1 MELIFIFLLYLITV
15 RLHCYREVSLVTD
28 AIEFK
33 SVVET
38 IKDNIQKVIVGK
50 SESIDLVL
58 ISILCNGHIL
68 VEDVPGSGKTTLARA
83 VSSSLDCTFGR
94 IQFTPDLM
102 PSDVLGVNWFNQKL
116 SEFEFQ
122 SGPIFNQIILADE
135 INRATPR
142 TQSALLEAMQEAQVT
157 IDGYS
162 RSLPTPFIVLATQ
175 NPLDMEGTFPL
186 PEAQLD
192 RFLMKISLGYP
203 SEKEESDIILRFH
216 REEDYS
222 DLQPVVNEETIKD
235 LEKFSS
241 LVTVEENIRDYIVS
255 IVRFTRENDKLMIGS
270 SPRGSIGLYKC
281 SQTKAALE
289 GRDYV
294 TPDDVKSLVKPVL
307 AHRIIPTSNARL
319 RGFGSNEILEEI
331 LSELPVP
338 MEAT

>member
-1 MELIFIFLLYLITV
+1 M
-15 RLHCYREVSLVTD
+15 VTD
-28 AIEFK
+28 LNEFK
-33 SVVET
+33 GVIKK

-50 SESIDLVL
+50 SDVIDSVL
-58 ISILCNGHIL
+58 ISILCNGHVL

-83 VSSSLDCTFGR
+83 VASSLDCSFGR

-102 PSDVLGVNWFNQKL
+102 PSDVVGVNWFNQKS

-142 TQSALLEAMQEAQVT
+142 TQSALLESMQETQVT
-157 IDGYS
+157 VDGDS

-203 SEKEESDIILRFH
+203 SEKEESDIILRFYK
-216 REEDYS
+216 EGYS
-222 DLQPVVNEETIKD
+222 ENIQPVANGETIKD
-235 LEKFSS
+235 MEKFSS
-241 LVTVEENIRDYIVS
+241 SVKVEENIRDYIIS
-255 IVRFTRENDKLMIGS
+255 IVRATRENDKLIVGA
-270 SPRGSIGLYKC
+270 SPRGSLGLYKC
-281 SQTKAALE
+281 SQANAALH

-294 TPDDVKSLVKPVL
+294 IPDDVKTLTNSVL
-307 AHRIIPTSNARL
+307 SHRIIPTSNARL
-319 RGFGSNEILEEI
+319 RGFGGNEILEEI
-331 LSELPVP
+331 VSEIPVP
-338 MEAT
+338 MEVS

>member
-1 MELIFIFLLYLITV
+1 M
-15 RLHCYREVSLVTD
+15 VTN
-28 AIEFK
+28 ANEFK
-33 SVVET
+33 GVVEK
-38 IKDNIQKVIVGK
+38 IKDNIQTVIVGK
-50 SESIDLVL
+50 SDVIDSVL
-58 ISILCNGHIL
+58 ISILCNGHVL

-83 VSSSLDCTFGR
+83 VASSLDCSFGR

-102 PSDVLGVNWFNQKL
+102 PSDVVGVNWFNQKS

-142 TQSALLEAMQEAQVT
+142 TQSALLESMQETQVT
-157 IDGYS
+157 VDGDS

-216 REEDYS
+216 KEGYS
-222 DLQPVVNEETIKD
+222 ENIQPVANGETIKD
-235 LEKFSS
+235 MEKFSS
-241 LVTVEENIRDYIVS
+241 SVKVEENIRDYIIS
-255 IVRFTRENDKLMIGS
+255 IVRATRENDKLIVGA
-270 SPRGSIGLYKC
+270 SPRGSLGLYKC
-281 SQTKAALE
+281 SQANAALH

-294 TPDDVKSLVKPVL
+294 IPDDVKTLTNSVL
-307 AHRIIPTSNARL
+307 SHRIIPTSNARL
-319 RGFGSNEILEEI
+319 RGFGGNEILEEI
-331 LSELPVP
+331 VSEIPVP
-338 MEAT
+338 MEVS

>member
-1 MELIFIFLLYLITV
+1 
-15 RLHCYREVSLVTD
+15 LVTD
-28 AIEFK
+28 PNEFK
-33 SVVET
+33 GVIKK

-50 SESIDLVL
+50 SDVIDSVL
-58 ISILCNGHIL
+58 ISILCNGHVL

-83 VSSSLDCTFGR
+83 VASSLDCSFGR

-102 PSDVLGVNWFNQKL
+102 PSDVVGVNWFNQKS

-142 TQSALLEAMQEAQVT
+142 TQSALLESMQETQVT
-157 IDGYS
+157 VDGDS

-216 REEDYS
+216 KEGYS
-222 DLQPVVNEETIKD
+222 ENIQPVANGETIKD
-235 LEKFSS
+235 MEKFSS
-241 LVTVEENIRDYIVS
+241 SVKVEENIRDYIIS
-255 IVRFTRENDKLMIGS
+255 IVRATRENDKLIVGA
-270 SPRGSIGLYKC
+270 SPRGSLGLYKC
-281 SQTKAALE
+281 SQANAALH
-289 GRDYV
+289 GRNYV
-294 TPDDVKSLVKPVL
+294 IPDDVKTLTNSVL
-307 AHRIIPTSNARL
+307 SHRIIPTSNARL
-319 RGFGSNEILEEI
+319 RGFGGNEILEEI
-331 LSELPVP
+331 VSEIPVP
-338 MEAT
+338 MEVS

>member
-1 MELIFIFLLYLITV
+1 M
-15 RLHCYREVSLVTD
+15 VTD
-28 AIEFK
+28 PNEFK
-33 SVVET
+33 GVIKK

-50 SESIDLVL
+50 SDVIDSVL
-58 ISILCNGHIL
+58 ISILCNGHVL

-83 VSSSLDCTFGR
+83 VASSLDCSFGR

-102 PSDVLGVNWFNQKL
+102 PSDVVGVNWFNQKS

-142 TQSALLEAMQEAQVT
+142 TQSALLESMQETQVT
-157 IDGYS
+157 VDGDS

-216 REEDYS
+216 KEGYS
-222 DLQPVVNEETIKD
+222 GNIQPVANGETIKD
-235 LEKFSS
+235 MEKFSS
-241 LVTVEENIRDYIVS
+241 SVKVEDNIRDYIIS
-255 IVRFTRENDKLMIGS
+255 IVRATRENDKLIVGA
-270 SPRGSIGLYKC
+270 SPRGSLGLYKC
-281 SQTKAALE
+281 SQANAALH

-294 TPDDVKSLVKPVL
+294 IPDDVKTLTNSVL
-307 AHRIIPTSNARL
+307 SHRIIPTSNARL
-319 RGFGSNEILEEI
+319 RGFGGNEILEEI
-331 LSELPVP
+331 VSEIPVP
-338 MEAT
+338 MEVS

>member
-1 MELIFIFLLYLITV
+1 
-15 RLHCYREVSLVTD
+15 LVTD
-28 AIEFK
+28 ADEFK
-33 SVVET
+33 GTVEK

-50 SESIDLVL
+50 SDPIDSVL
-58 ISILCNGHIL
+58 ISILCNGHVL

-83 VSSSLDCTFGR
+83 VASSLDCSFGR

-102 PSDVLGVNWFNQKL
+102 PSDVVGVNWFNQKS

-142 TQSALLEAMQEAQVT
+142 TQSALLESMQESQVT
-157 IDGYS
+157 VDGHS
-162 RSLPTPFIVLATQ
+162 RNLPTPFIVLATQ

-203 SEKEESDIILRFH
+203 SEGEESDIILRFH
-216 REEDYS
+216 EGSYS
-222 DLQPVVNEETIKD
+222 ENLQPVANGETIKD

-241 LVTVEENIRDYIVS
+241 SVKVEENIRDYIIS
-255 IVRFTRENDKLMIGS
+255 IVRSTRENDKLIIGA
-270 SPRGSIGLYKC
+270 SPRGSLGLYKC
-281 SQTKAALE
+281 SQAKAALH

-294 TPDDVKSLVKPVL
+294 IPDDVKSLTKLVL

-319 RGFGSNEILEEI
+319 RGFGANEILEEI
-331 LSELPVP
+331 VSDVPVP
-338 MEAT
+338 MEAS

>member
-1 MELIFIFLLYLITV
+1 M
-15 RLHCYREVSLVTD
+15 VTD
-28 AIEFK
+28 PNEFK
-33 SVVET
+33 GVIKK

-50 SESIDLVL
+50 SDVIDSVL
-58 ISILCNGHIL
+58 ISILCNGHVL

-83 VSSSLDCTFGR
+83 VASSLDCSFGR

-102 PSDVLGVNWFNQKL
+102 PSDVVGVNWFNQKS

-142 TQSALLEAMQEAQVT
+142 TQSALLESMQETQVT
-157 IDGYS
+157 VDGDS

-216 REEDYS
+216 KEGYS
-222 DLQPVVNEETIKD
+222 ENIQPVANGETIKEM
-235 LEKFSS
+235 EKFSS
-241 LVTVEENIRDYIVS
+241 SVKVEESIRDYIIS
-255 IVRFTRENDKLMIGS
+255 IVRATRENDKLIVGA
-270 SPRGSIGLYKC
+270 SPRGSLGLYKC
-281 SQTKAALE
+281 SQANAALH

-294 TPDDVKSLVKPVL
+294 IPDDVKTLTNSVL
-307 AHRIIPTSNARL
+307 SHRIIPTSNARL
-319 RGFGSNEILEEI
+319 RGFGGNEILEEI
-331 LSELPVP
+331 VSEIPVP
-338 MEAT
+338 MEVS

>member
-1 MELIFIFLLYLITV
+1 M
-15 RLHCYREVSLVTD
+15 VTD
-28 AIEFK
+28 PNEFK
-33 SVVET
+33 GVIKK

-50 SESIDLVL
+50 SDVIDSVL
-58 ISILCNGHIL
+58 ISILCNGHVL

-83 VSSSLDCTFGR
+83 VASSLDCSFGR

-102 PSDVLGVNWFNQKL
+102 PSDVVGVNWFNQKS

-142 TQSALLEAMQEAQVT
+142 TQSALLESMQETQVT
-157 IDGYS
+157 VDGDS

-203 SEKEESDIILRFH
+203 SEKEESDIILRFYK
-216 REEDYS
+216 EGYS
-222 DLQPVVNEETIKD
+222 GNIQPVANGETIKD
-235 LEKFSS
+235 MEKFSS
-241 LVTVEENIRDYIVS
+241 SVKVEESIRDYIIS
-255 IVRFTRENDKLMIGS
+255 IVRATRENDKLIVGA
-270 SPRGSIGLYKC
+270 SPRGSLGLYKC
-281 SQTKAALE
+281 SQANAALH

-294 TPDDVKSLVKPVL
+294 IPDDVKTLTNSVL
-307 AHRIIPTSNARL
+307 SHRIIPTSNARL
-319 RGFGSNEILEEI
+319 RGFGGNEILEEI
-331 LSELPVP
+331 VSEIPVP
-338 MEAT
+338 MEVS

>member
-1 MELIFIFLLYLITV
+1 M
-15 RLHCYREVSLVTD
+15 VTD
-28 AIEFK
+28 PNEFK
-33 SVVET
+33 GVIKK

-50 SESIDLVL
+50 SDVIDSVL
-58 ISILCNGHIL
+58 ISILCNGHVL

-83 VSSSLDCTFGR
+83 VASSLDCSFGR

-102 PSDVLGVNWFNQKL
+102 PSDVVGVNWFNQKS

-142 TQSALLEAMQEAQVT
+142 PQSALLESMQETQVT
-157 IDGYS
+157 VDGDS

-216 REEDYS
+216 KEGYS
-222 DLQPVVNEETIKD
+222 ENIQPVANGETIKD
-235 LEKFSS
+235 MEKFSS
-241 LVTVEENIRDYIVS
+241 SVKVEENIRDYIIS
-255 IVRFTRENDKLMIGS
+255 IVRATRENDKLIVGA
-270 SPRGSIGLYKC
+270 SPRGSLGLYKC
-281 SQTKAALE
+281 SQANAALH

-294 TPDDVKSLVKPVL
+294 IPDDVKTLTNSVL
-307 AHRIIPTSNARL
+307 SHRIIPTSNARL
-319 RGFGSNEILEEI
+319 RGFGGNEILEEI
-331 LSELPVP
+331 VSEIPVP
-338 MEAT
+338 MEVS

>member
-1 MELIFIFLLYLITV
+1 M
-15 RLHCYREVSLVTD
+15 VTD
-28 AIEFK
+28 PNEFK
-33 SVVET
+33 GVIKK

-50 SESIDLVL
+50 SDVIDSVL
-58 ISILCNGHIL
+58 ISILCNGHVL

-83 VSSSLDCTFGR
+83 VASSLDCSFGR

-102 PSDVLGVNWFNQKL
+102 PSDVVGVNWFNQKS

-142 TQSALLEAMQEAQVT
+142 TQSALLESMQETQVT
-157 IDGYS
+157 VDGDS

-216 REEDYS
+216 KEGYS
-222 DLQPVVNEETIKD
+222 ENIQPVANGETIKD
-235 LEKFSS
+235 MEKFSS
-241 LVTVEENIRDYIVS
+241 SVKVEENIRDYIIS
-255 IVRFTRENDKLMIGS
+255 IVRATRENDKLIVGA
-270 SPRGSIGLYKC
+270 SPRGSLGLYKC
-281 SQTKAALE
+281 SQANAALH

-294 TPDDVKSLVKPVL
+294 IPDDVKTLTNSVL
-307 AHRIIPTSNARL
+307 SHRIIPTSNARL
-319 RGFGSNEILEEI
+319 RGFGGNEILEEI
-331 LSELPVP
+331 VSEIAVP
-338 MEAT
+338 MEVS

>member
-1 MELIFIFLLYLITV
+1 M
-15 RLHCYREVSLVTD
+15 VTD
-28 AIEFK
+28 PNEFK
-33 SVVET
+33 GVIKK

-50 SESIDLVL
+50 SDVIDSLL
-58 ISILCNGHIL
+58 ISILCNGHVL

-83 VSSSLDCTFGR
+83 VASSLDCSFGR

-102 PSDVLGVNWFNQKL
+102 PSDVVGVNWFNQKS

-142 TQSALLEAMQEAQVT
+142 TQSALLESMQETQVT
-157 IDGYS
+157 VDGDS

-216 REEDYS
+216 KEGYS
-222 DLQPVVNEETIKD
+222 ENIQPVANGETIKD
-235 LEKFSS
+235 MEKFSS
-241 LVTVEENIRDYIVS
+241 SVKVEENIRDYIIS
-255 IVRFTRENDKLMIGS
+255 IVRATRENDKLIVGA
-270 SPRGSIGLYKC
+270 SPRGSLGLYKC
-281 SQTKAALE
+281 SQANAALH

-294 TPDDVKSLVKPVL
+294 IPDDVKTLTNSVL
-307 AHRIIPTSNARL
+307 SHRIIPTSNARL
-319 RGFGSNEILEEI
+319 RGFGGNEILEEI
-331 LSELPVP
+331 VSEIPVP
-338 MEAT
+338 MEVS

>member
-1 MELIFIFLLYLITV
+1 
-15 RLHCYREVSLVTD
+15 LVTD
-28 AIEFK
+28 ADEFK
-33 SVVET
+33 GAVEK

-50 SESIDLVL
+50 SDAIDSVL
-58 ISILCNGHIL
+58 ISILCNGHVL

-83 VSSSLDCTFGR
+83 VASSLDCSFGR

-102 PSDVLGVNWFNQKL
+102 PSDVVGVNWFNQKL

-142 TQSALLEAMQEAQVT
+142 TQSALLESMQESQVT
-157 IDGYS
+157 VDGHS
-162 RSLPTPFIVLATQ
+162 RNLPTPFIVLATQ

-203 SEKEESDIILRFH
+203 SAGEESDIILRFH
-216 REEDYS
+216 EGSYS
-222 DLQPVVNEETIKD
+222 ENLQPVANGKTIKD

-241 LVTVEENIRDYIVS
+241 SVKVEENIRDYIIS
-255 IVRFTRENDKLMIGS
+255 IVRSTRENDKLIIGA
-270 SPRGSIGLYKC
+270 SPRGSLGLYKC
-281 SQTKAALE
+281 SQAKAALD

-294 TPDDVKSLVKPVL
+294 IPDDVKSLTNLVL
-307 AHRIIPTSNARL
+307 SHRIIPTSNARL
-319 RGFGSNEILEEI
+319 RGFGANEILEEI
-331 LSELPVP
+331 MAEVVVP
-338 MEAT
+338 MEAI

>member
-1 MELIFIFLLYLITV
+1 
-15 RLHCYREVSLVTD
+15 LVTD
-28 AIEFK
+28 PNEFK
-33 SVVET
+33 GVIKK

-50 SESIDLVL
+50 SDVIDSVL
-58 ISILCNGHIL
+58 ISILCNGHVL

-83 VSSSLDCTFGR
+83 VASSLDCSFGR

-102 PSDVLGVNWFNQKL
+102 PSDVVGVNWFNQKS

-142 TQSALLEAMQEAQVT
+142 TQSALLESMQETQVT
-157 IDGYS
+157 VDGDS

-203 SEKEESDIILRFH
+203 SEKEESDIILRFYK
-216 REEDYS
+216 EGYS
-222 DLQPVVNEETIKD
+222 GNIQPVANGETIKD
-235 LEKFSS
+235 MEKFSS
-241 LVTVEENIRDYIVS
+241 SVKVEENIRDYIIS
-255 IVRFTRENDKLMIGS
+255 IVRATRENDKLIVGA
-270 SPRGSIGLYKC
+270 SPRGSLGLYKC
-281 SQTKAALE
+281 SQANAALH

-294 TPDDVKSLVKPVL
+294 IPDDVKTLTNSVL
-307 AHRIIPTSNARL
+307 SHRIIPTSNARL
-319 RGFGSNEILEEI
+319 RGFGGNEILEEI
-331 LSELPVP
+331 VSEIPVP
-338 MEAT
+338 MEVS

>member
-1 MELIFIFLLYLITV
+1 M
-15 RLHCYREVSLVTD
+15 VTD
-28 AIEFK
+28 PNEFK
-33 SVVET
+33 GVIKK

-50 SESIDLVL
+50 SDVIDSVL
-58 ISILCNGHIL
+58 ISILCNGHVL

-83 VSSSLDCTFGR
+83 VASSLDCSFGR

-102 PSDVLGVNWFNQKL
+102 PSDVVGVNWFNQKS

-142 TQSALLEAMQEAQVT
+142 TQSALLESMQETQVT
-157 IDGYS
+157 VDGDS

-216 REEDYS
+216 KEGYS
-222 DLQPVVNEETIKD
+222 GNIQPVANGETIKD
-235 LEKFSS
+235 MEKFSS
-241 LVTVEENIRDYIVS
+241 SVKVEENIRDYIIS
-255 IVRFTRENDKLMIGS
+255 IVRATRENDKLIVGA
-270 SPRGSIGLYKC
+270 SPRGSLGLYKC
-281 SQTKAALE
+281 SQANAALH

-294 TPDDVKSLVKPVL
+294 IPDDVKTLTNSVL
-307 AHRIIPTSNARL
+307 SHRIIPTSNARL
-319 RGFGSNEILEEI
+319 RGFGGNEILEEI
-331 LSELPVP
+331 VSEIPVP
-338 MEAT
+338 MEVS

>member
-1 MELIFIFLLYLITV
+1 M
-15 RLHCYREVSLVTD
+15 VTD
-28 AIEFK
+28 PNEFK
-33 SVVET
+33 GVIKK

-50 SESIDLVL
+50 SDVIDSVL
-58 ISILCNGHIL
+58 ISILCNGHVL

-83 VSSSLDCTFGR
+83 VASSLDCSFGR

-102 PSDVLGVNWFNQKL
+102 PSDVVGVNWFNQKS

-142 TQSALLEAMQEAQVT
+142 TQSALLEAMQETQVT
-157 IDGYS
+157 VDGDS

-216 REEDYS
+216 KEGYS
-222 DLQPVVNEETIKD
+222 ENIQPVANGETIKD
-235 LEKFSS
+235 MEKFSS
-241 LVTVEENIRDYIVS
+241 SVKVEESIRDYIIS
-255 IVRFTRENDKLMIGS
+255 IVRATRENDKLIVGA
-270 SPRGSIGLYKC
+270 SPRGSLGLYKC
-281 SQTKAALE
+281 SQANAALH

-294 TPDDVKSLVKPVL
+294 IPDDVKTLTNSVL
-307 AHRIIPTSNARL
+307 SHRIIPTSNARL
-319 RGFGSNEILEEI
+319 RGFGGNEILEEI
-331 LSELPVP
+331 VSEIPVP
-338 MEAT
+338 MEVS

>member
-1 MELIFIFLLYLITV
+1 M
-15 RLHCYREVSLVTD
+15 VTD
-28 AIEFK
+28 PNEFK
-33 SVVET
+33 GVIKK

-50 SESIDLVL
+50 SDVIDSVL
-58 ISILCNGHIL
+58 ISILCNGHVL

-83 VSSSLDCTFGR
+83 VASSLDCSFGR

-102 PSDVLGVNWFNQKL
+102 PSDVVGVNWFNQKS

-135 INRATPR
+135 LNRATPR
-142 TQSALLEAMQEAQVT
+142 TQSALLESMQETQVT
-157 IDGYS
+157 VDGDS

-216 REEDYS
+216 KEGYS
-222 DLQPVVNEETIKD
+222 ENIQPVANGETIKD
-235 LEKFSS
+235 MEKFSS
-241 LVTVEENIRDYIVS
+241 SVKVEENIRDYIIS
-255 IVRFTRENDKLMIGS
+255 IVRATRENDKLIVGA
-270 SPRGSIGLYKC
+270 SPRGSLGLYKC
-281 SQTKAALE
+281 SQANAALH

-294 TPDDVKSLVKPVL
+294 IPDDVKTLTNSVL
-307 AHRIIPTSNARL
+307 SHRIIPTSNARL
-319 RGFGSNEILEEI
+319 RGFGGNEILEEI
-331 LSELPVP
+331 VSEIPVP
-338 MEAT
+338 MEVS

>member
-1 MELIFIFLLYLITV
+1 M
-15 RLHCYREVSLVTD
+15 VTD
-28 AIEFK
+28 PNEFIGVIK
-33 SVVET
+33 K

-50 SESIDLVL
+50 SDVIDSVL
-58 ISILCNGHIL
+58 ISILCNGHVL

-83 VSSSLDCTFGR
+83 VASSLDCSFGR

-102 PSDVLGVNWFNQKL
+102 PSDVVGVNWFNQKS

-142 TQSALLEAMQEAQVT
+142 TQSALLESMQETQVT
-157 IDGYS
+157 VDGDS

-216 REEDYS
+216 KEGYS
-222 DLQPVVNEETIKD
+222 ENIQPVANGETIKD
-235 LEKFSS
+235 MEKFSS
-241 LVTVEENIRDYIVS
+241 SVKVEENIREYIIS
-255 IVRFTRENDKLMIGS
+255 IVRATRENDKLIVGA
-270 SPRGSIGLYKC
+270 SPRGSLGLYKC
-281 SQTKAALE
+281 SQANAALH

-294 TPDDVKSLVKPVL
+294 IPDDVKTLTNSVL
-307 AHRIIPTSNARL
+307 SHRIIPTSNARL
-319 RGFGSNEILEEI
+319 RGFGGNEILEEI
-331 LSELPVP
+331 VSEIPVP
-338 MEAT
+338 MEVS

>member
-1 MELIFIFLLYLITV
+1 M
-15 RLHCYREVSLVTD
+15 VTD
-28 AIEFK
+28 PNEFK
-33 SVVET
+33 GVIKK

-50 SESIDLVL
+50 SDVIDSVL
-58 ISILCNGHIL
+58 ISILCNGHVL

-83 VSSSLDCTFGR
+83 VASSLDCSFGR

-102 PSDVLGVNWFNQKL
+102 PSDVVGVNWFNQKS

-142 TQSALLEAMQEAQVT
+142 TQSALLESMQETQVT
-157 IDGYS
+157 VDGDS

-216 REEDYS
+216 KEGYS
-222 DLQPVVNEETIKD
+222 ENIQPVANGETIKD
-235 LEKFSS
+235 MEKFSS
-241 LVTVEENIRDYIVS
+241 SVKVEENIRDYIIS
-255 IVRFTRENDKLMIGS
+255 IVRATRENDKLIVGA
-270 SPRGSIGLYKC
+270 SPRGSLGLYKC
-281 SQTKAALE
+281 SQANAALH
-289 GRDYV
+289 GRNYV
-294 TPDDVKSLVKPVL
+294 IPDDVKTLTNSVL
-307 AHRIIPTSNARL
+307 SHRIIPTSNARL
-319 RGFGSNEILEEI
+319 RGFGGNEILEEI
-331 LSELPVP
+331 VSEIPVP
-338 MEAT
+338 MEVS

>member
-1 MELIFIFLLYLITV
+1 M
-15 RLHCYREVSLVTD
+15 VTD
-28 AIEFK
+28 PNEFK
-33 SVVET
+33 GVIKK

-50 SESIDLVL
+50 SDVIDSVL
-58 ISILCNGHIL
+58 ISLLCNGHVL

-83 VSSSLDCTFGR
+83 VASSLDCSFGR

-102 PSDVLGVNWFNQKL
+102 PSDVVGVNWFNQKS

-142 TQSALLEAMQEAQVT
+142 TQSALLESMQETQVT
-157 IDGYS
+157 VDGDS

-216 REEDYS
+216 KEGYS
-222 DLQPVVNEETIKD
+222 ENIQPVANGETIKD
-235 LEKFSS
+235 MEKFSS
-241 LVTVEENIRDYIVS
+241 SVKVEENIRDYIIS
-255 IVRFTRENDKLMIGS
+255 IVRATRENDKLIVGA
-270 SPRGSIGLYKC
+270 SPRGSLGLYKC
-281 SQTKAALE
+281 SQANAALH

-294 TPDDVKSLVKPVL
+294 IPDDVKTLTNSVL
-307 AHRIIPTSNARL
+307 SHRIIPTSNARL
-319 RGFGSNEILEEI
+319 RGFGGNEILEEI
-331 LSELPVP
+331 VSEIPVP
-338 MEAT
+338 MEVS

>member
-1 MELIFIFLLYLITV
+1 M
-15 RLHCYREVSLVTD
+15 VTD
-28 AIEFK
+28 LNEFK
-33 SVVET
+33 GVIKK

-50 SESIDLVL
+50 SDVIDSVL
-58 ISILCNGHIL
+58 ISILCNGHVL

-83 VSSSLDCTFGR
+83 VASSLDCSFGR

-102 PSDVLGVNWFNQKL
+102 PSDVVGVNWFNQKS

-142 TQSALLEAMQEAQVT
+142 TQSALLESMQETQVT
-157 IDGYS
+157 VDGDS

-216 REEDYS
+216 KEGYS
-222 DLQPVVNEETIKD
+222 ENIQPVANGETIKD
-235 LEKFSS
+235 MEKFSS
-241 LVTVEENIRDYIVS
+241 SVKVEENIRDYIIS
-255 IVRFTRENDKLMIGS
+255 IVRATRENDKLIVGA
-270 SPRGSIGLYKC
+270 SPRGSLGLYKC
-281 SQTKAALE
+281 SQANAALH

-294 TPDDVKSLVKPVL
+294 IPDDVKTLTNSVL
-307 AHRIIPTSNARL
+307 SHRIIPTSNARL
-319 RGFGSNEILEEI
+319 RGFGGNEILEEI
-331 LSELPVP
+331 VSEIPVP
-338 MEAT
+338 MEVS

>member
-1 MELIFIFLLYLITV
+1 M
-15 RLHCYREVSLVTD
+15 VTD
-28 AIEFK
+28 PNEFK
-33 SVVET
+33 GVIKK

-50 SESIDLVL
+50 SDVIDSVL
-58 ISILCNGHIL
+58 ISILCNGHVL

-83 VSSSLDCTFGR
+83 VASSLDCSFGR

-102 PSDVLGVNWFNQKL
+102 PSDVVGVNWFNQKS

-142 TQSALLEAMQEAQVT
+142 TQSALLESMQETQVT
-157 IDGYS
+157 VDGDS

-216 REEDYS
+216 KEGYS
-222 DLQPVVNEETIKD
+222 ENIQPVANGETIKD
-235 LEKFSS
+235 MEKFSS
-241 LVTVEENIRDYIVS
+241 SVKVEENIRDYIIS
-255 IVRFTRENDKLMIGS
+255 IVRATRENDKLIVGA
-270 SPRGSIGLYKC
+270 SPRGSLGLYKC
-281 SQTKAALE
+281 SQANAALH

-294 TPDDVKSLVKPVL
+294 IPDDVKTLTNSVL
-307 AHRIIPTSNARL
+307 SHRIIPTSNARL
-319 RGFGSNEILEEI
+319 RGFGGNEILEEI
-331 LSELPVP
+331 VSEIPVP
-338 MEAT
+338 MEVS

>member
-1 MELIFIFLLYLITV
+1 M
-15 RLHCYREVSLVTD
+15 
-28 AIEFK
+28 
-33 SVVET
+33 
-38 IKDNIQKVIVGK
+38 
-50 SESIDLVL
+50 
-58 ISILCNGHIL
+58 CNGHVL

-83 VSSSLDCTFGR
+83 VASSLDCSFGR

-102 PSDVLGVNWFNQKL
+102 PSDVVGVNWFNQKS

-142 TQSALLEAMQEAQVT
+142 TQSALLESMQETQVT
-157 IDGYS
+157 VDGDS

-216 REEDYS
+216 KEGYS
-222 DLQPVVNEETIKD
+222 ENIQPVANGETIKD
-235 LEKFSS
+235 MEKFSS
-241 LVTVEENIRDYIVS
+241 SVKVEENIRDYIIS
-255 IVRFTRENDKLMIGS
+255 IVRATRENDKLIVGA
-270 SPRGSIGLYKC
+270 SPRGSLGLYKC
-281 SQTKAALE
+281 SQANAALH

-294 TPDDVKSLVKPVL
+294 IPDDVKTLTNSVL
-307 AHRIIPTSNARL
+307 SHRIIPTSNARL
-319 RGFGSNEILEEI
+319 RGFGGNEILEEI
-331 LSELPVP
+331 VSEIPVP
-338 MEAT
+338 MEVS

>member
-1 MELIFIFLLYLITV
+1 M
-15 RLHCYREVSLVTD
+15 VTD
-28 AIEFK
+28 PNEFK
-33 SVVET
+33 GVIKK

-50 SESIDLVL
+50 SDVIDSVL
-58 ISILCNGHIL
+58 ISILCNGHVL

-83 VSSSLDCTFGR
+83 VASSLDCSFGR

-102 PSDVLGVNWFNQKL
+102 PSDVVGVNWFNQKS

-142 TQSALLEAMQEAQVT
+142 TQSALLESMQETQVT
-157 IDGYS
+157 VDGDS

-216 REEDYS
+216 KEGYS
-222 DLQPVVNEETIKD
+222 ENIQPVANGETIKD
-235 LEKFSS
+235 MEKFSS
-241 LVTVEENIRDYIVS
+241 SVKVEESIRDYIIS
-255 IVRFTRENDKLMIGS
+255 IVRATRENDKLIVGA
-270 SPRGSIGLYKC
+270 SPRGSLGLYKC
-281 SQTKAALE
+281 SQANAALH

-294 TPDDVKSLVKPVL
+294 IPDDVKTLTNSVL
-307 AHRIIPTSNARL
+307 SHRIIPTSNARL
-319 RGFGSNEILEEI
+319 RGFGGNEILEEI
-331 LSELPVP
+331 VSEIPVP
-338 MEAT
+338 MEVS

>member
-1 MELIFIFLLYLITV
+1 M
-15 RLHCYREVSLVTD
+15 VTD
-28 AIEFK
+28 PNEFK
-33 SVVET
+33 GVIKK

-50 SESIDLVL
+50 SDVIDSVL
-58 ISILCNGHIL
+58 ISILCNGHVL

-83 VSSSLDCTFGR
+83 VASSLDCSFGR

-102 PSDVLGVNWFNQKL
+102 PSDVVGVNWFNQKS

-142 TQSALLEAMQEAQVT
+142 TQSALLESMQETQVT
-157 IDGYS
+157 VDGDS

-203 SEKEESDIILRFH
+203 SEKEESDIILRFYK
-216 REEDYS
+216 EGYS
-222 DLQPVVNEETIKD
+222 GNIQPVANGETIKD
-235 LEKFSS
+235 MEKFSS
-241 LVTVEENIRDYIVS
+241 SVKVEENIRDYIIS
-255 IVRFTRENDKLMIGS
+255 IVRATRENDKLIVGA
-270 SPRGSIGLYKC
+270 SPRGSLGLYKC
-281 SQTKAALE
+281 SQANAALH

-294 TPDDVKSLVKPVL
+294 IPDDVKTLTNSVL
-307 AHRIIPTSNARL
+307 SHRIIPTSNARL
-319 RGFGSNEILEEI
+319 RGFGGNEILEEI
-331 LSELPVP
+331 VSEIPVP
-338 MEAT
+338 MEVS

>member
-1 MELIFIFLLYLITV
+1 
-15 RLHCYREVSLVTD
+15 LVTD
-28 AIEFK
+28 PNEFK
-33 SVVET
+33 GVIKK

-50 SESIDLVL
+50 SDVIDSVL
-58 ISILCNGHIL
+58 ISILCNGHVL
-68 VEDVPGSGKTTLARA
+68 VEDVPGSGKATLARA
-83 VSSSLDCTFGR
+83 VASSLDCSFGR

-102 PSDVLGVNWFNQKL
+102 PSDVVGVNWFNQKS

-142 TQSALLEAMQEAQVT
+142 TQSALLESMQETQVT
-157 IDGYS
+157 VDGDS

-216 REEDYS
+216 KEGYS
-222 DLQPVVNEETIKD
+222 ENIQPVANGETIKD
-235 LEKFSS
+235 MEKFSS
-241 LVTVEENIRDYIVS
+241 SVKVEENIRDYIIS
-255 IVRFTRENDKLMIGS
+255 IVRATRENDKLIVGA
-270 SPRGSIGLYKC
+270 SPRGSLGLYKC
-281 SQTKAALE
+281 SQANAALH

-294 TPDDVKSLVKPVL
+294 IPDDVKTLTNSVL
-307 AHRIIPTSNARL
+307 SHRIIPTSNARL
-319 RGFGSNEILEEI
+319 RGFGGNEILEEI
-331 LSELPVP
+331 VSEIPVP
-338 MEAT
+338 MEVS